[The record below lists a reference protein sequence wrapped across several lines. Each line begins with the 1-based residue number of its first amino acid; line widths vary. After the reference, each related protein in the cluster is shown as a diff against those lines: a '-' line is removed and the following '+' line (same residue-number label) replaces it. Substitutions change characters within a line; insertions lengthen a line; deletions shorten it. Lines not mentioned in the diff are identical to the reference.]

1 MYKIIVIIAL
11 FLSEIAVAGAYG
23 DDSTSTGHRYRD
35 SLSAATYD
43 CVLREAWETPKAP
56 IPFARLDFSRVLHL
70 DWHYLMLLRE
80 LLSPREEK
88 VQ

>member
-1 MYKIIVIIAL
+1 MYKIIVIISL
-11 FLSEIAVAGAYG
+11 FLSEITVAGAYG
-23 DDSTSTGHRYRD
+23 DGKVGPEHRYSD
-35 SLSAATYD
+35 ALSGATYD
-43 CVLREAWETPKAP
+43 CILREAWETPKAP

-80 LLSPREEK
+80 LLAPREEK